1 MLWAAM
7 ISGFTLGAA
16 GSLHCVG
23 MCGPLSL
30 ALPTRHLSKTQQF
43 FSLLIYQLGRI
54 ITYSLI
60 GLIFGLAGRRI
71 YISGYQQGFSI
82 GLGILVLVLAML
94 YFIQKHSI
102 HLSFF
107 NRFYSGVQQLIGRI
121 LKKNRGPLG
130 FLGLGLANG
139 LLPCGL
145 VYVAIAATL
154 SFTEI
159 AESVSFMAFFGA
171 GTLPAMMLVGMA
183 GRLINAEA
191 RQLMRKAV
199 PVFITLMG
207 ILLIL
212 RGLNLGIPFI
222 SPQLPVSPGEAA
234 VCHPQ

>member
-1 MLWAAM
+1 MLWGAI

-30 ALPTRHLSKTQQF
+30 ALPTHHLSKTQKF
-43 FSLLIYQLGRI
+43 LSLLTYQFGRI
-54 ITYSLI
+54 ITYSFI

-71 YISGYQQGFSI
+71 YISGYQQWFSI
-82 GLGILVLVLAML
+82 ALGIIVLVMAAM
-94 YFIQKHSI
+94 YFISKNSV

-107 NRFYSGVQQLIGRI
+107 NRFYFSIQQLISRL
-121 LKKNRGPLG
+121 LKKQGGPFS
-130 FLGLGLANG
+130 FLLLGLANG

-145 VYVAIAATL
+145 VYVAVAATL

-159 AESVSFMAFFGA
+159 SESVSFMAMFGA
-171 GTLPAMMLVGMA
+171 GTLPAMMLMGYA
-183 GRLINAEA
+183 GQMINVEA
-191 RQLMRKAV
+191 RKLMRKAV

-207 ILLIL
+207 VLLIL

-222 SPQLPVSPGEAA
+222 SPEMPQSPGDAT

>member
-7 ISGFTLGAA
+7 ISGLTLGAA

-30 ALPTRHLSKTQQF
+30 ALPTRHLSRVQQF
-43 FSLLIYQLGRI
+43 FSLLVYQLGRI
-54 ITYSLI
+54 ITYSAL

-71 YISGYQQGFSI
+71 YISGYQQWFSI
-82 GLGILVLVLAML
+82 GLGSIVLAMAVL
-94 YFIQKHSI
+94 YFVQKHTL
-102 HLSFF
+102 HFTFF
-107 NRFYSGVQQLIGRI
+107 NRFYNSIQRLIGRI
-121 LKKNRGPLG
+121 LKNNKGPLG
-130 FLGLGLANG
+130 FLWLGLANG

-154 SFTEI
+154 SFSEI

-183 GRLINAEA
+183 GSIIKPEA
-191 RQLMRKAV
+191 RQFMRKAV
-199 PVFITLMG
+199 PVFVTLMG
-207 ILLIL
+207 IVLIL

-222 SPQLPVSPGEAA
+222 SPSLPGSPGSA
-234 VCHPQ
+234 VICHPQ

>member
-1 MLWAAM
+1 MLWEAI

-30 ALPTRHLSKTQQF
+30 ALPTHHLSKTEKF
-43 FSLLIYQLGRI
+43 LSLLTYQFGRI

-71 YISGYQQGFSI
+71 YISGYQQWFSI
-82 GLGILVLVLAML
+82 ALGIIVLVMAGM
-94 YFIQKHSI
+94 YFISKNSVHF
-102 HLSFF
+102 SFF
-107 NRFYSGVQQLIGRI
+107 NRFYFSIQQLISRL
-121 LKKNRGPLG
+121 LKKQNGLLS
-130 FLGLGLANG
+130 FLLLGLANG

-145 VYVAIAATL
+145 VYVAVAATL

-159 AESVSFMAFFGA
+159 AESVSFMAMFGA
-171 GTLPAMMLVGMA
+171 GTLPAMMLMGYA
-183 GRLINAEA
+183 GQMINVEA
-191 RQLMRKAV
+191 RKLMRKAV

-207 ILLIL
+207 VLLIL

-222 SPQLPVSPGEAA
+222 SPEMPQSPGDAT